1 MWEGLLTENWMIIKY
16 IRCNHIEKQ
25 TSIGNIIEISIL
37 FYNEIKLNW
46 QGKYIELCYANKKIK
61 LA

>member
-46 QGKYIELCYANKKIK
+46 
-61 LA
+61 